1 VRKKLR
7 TPSPVFIISLIA
19 LFVAL
24 GGTSLAA
31 ANLINGKLI
40 KANSI
45 PKNRL
50 TKRAIKSLHG
60 ARGAQGPQGPQG
72 ATGLQGPQ
80 GATGLQGPQGI
91 QGIQGIPGLAGY
103 QIVRVDAI
111 MAASDVGA
119 SHTATCPT
127 GKDVIGGGAYDF
139 NERLTIQQSYP
150 SADGKSWNAT
160 WAGVNG
166 ETAGADSQVTVEAVC
181 ATVS

>member
-1 VRKKLR
+1 
-7 TPSPVFIISLIA
+7 VFIISLIA

-72 ATGLQGPQ
+72 ATGLQGPNGAQ
-80 GATGLQGPQGI
+80 GL
-91 QGIQGIPGLAGY
+91 QGIPGLAGY

-111 MAASDVGA
+111 MAATDVGA

>member
-72 ATGLQGPQ
+72 ATGLQGPNGAQ
-80 GATGLQGPQGI
+80 GL
-91 QGIQGIPGLAGY
+91 QGIPGLAGY

-111 MAASDVGA
+111 MAATDVGA

>member
-1 VRKKLR
+1 MRKKLR

-72 ATGLQGPQ
+72 ATGLQGPNGAQ
-80 GATGLQGPQGI
+80 GL
-91 QGIQGIPGLAGY
+91 QGIPGLAGY
-103 QIVRVDAI
+103 QIVRVGAI
-111 MAASDVGA
+111 MAATDVGA

>member
-1 VRKKLR
+1 VRK

-72 ATGLQGPQ
+72 ATGLQGPNGAQ
-80 GATGLQGPQGI
+80 GL
-91 QGIQGIPGLAGY
+91 QGIPGLAGY

-111 MAASDVGA
+111 MAATDVGA

>member
-7 TPSPVFIISLIA
+7 TPSPALIIALIA

-72 ATGLQGPQ
+72 ATGLQGPE
-80 GATGLQGPQGI
+80 GPQGA
-91 QGIQGIPGLAGY
+91 QGLQGIPGLAGY

-111 MAASDVGA
+111 MAAADVGA

-127 GKDVIGGGAYDF
+127 GKVVIGGGAYDF
-139 NERLTIQQSYP
+139 NERLTIEQSYP
-150 SADGKSWNAT
+150 SADGKSWNAS

>member
-1 VRKKLR
+1 MHKRRLR
-7 TPSPVFIISLIA
+7 APSPTFVVSVIA

-50 TKRAIKSLHG
+50 TKRAIQSLHG
-60 ARGAQGPQGPQG
+60 ARGAQGPQGPKG

-80 GATGLQGPQGI
+80 GA

-103 QIVRVDAI
+103 QIVRVDGS
-111 MAASDVGA
+111 MAATDVGG
-119 SHTATCPT
+119 SGTATCPT
-127 GKDVIGGGAYDF
+127 GKNAIGGGAYDF
-139 NERLTIQQSYP
+139 NERLTIEQSYP

-166 ETAGADSQVTVEAVC
+166 EQAGATSQITVEAVC

>member
-1 VRKKLR
+1 MRKKLR

-72 ATGLQGPQ
+72 ATGLQGPNGAQ
-80 GATGLQGPQGI
+80 GL
-91 QGIQGIPGLAGY
+91 QGIPGLAGY

>member
-1 VRKKLR
+1 MRKKLR

-72 ATGLQGPQ
+72 ATGLQGPNGAQ
-80 GATGLQGPQGI
+80 GL
-91 QGIQGIPGLAGY
+91 QGIPGLAGY

-111 MAASDVGA
+111 MAATDVGA